1 MKSNSKMKIGNKSLI
16 HIEKLSY
23 SYGESVLFS
32 DISLQISSGD
42 ICLIT
47 GPSGV
52 GKTTLLSLIGGI
64 MKPKKGGIK
73 FDQSLLPRDTGFGYS
88 FIEGPFFENLSV
100 RDNVFLLEHFSQVI
114 IDRVYYRELL
124 NYFELDS
131 LEGHLLTS
139 LSAGQRE
146 RVSIVRSLVH
156 KPKIVLLDEP
166 GVNLD
171 DRLFNKLFD
180 YILLEKNEYER
191 TFVIVSHDHRYIP
204 LATKQISL
212 TSQ

>member
-1 MKSNSKMKIGNKSLI
+1 MKIGIKSLI

-23 SYGESVLFS
+23 SYGDSVLFS
-32 DISLQISSGD
+32 DVSLQISSGD

-64 MKPKKGGIK
+64 MKPKMGWIK

-88 FIEGPFFENLSV
+88 FIEWPFFENLSV
-100 RDNVFLLEHFSQVI
+100 RDNILLLEHFSHVI
-114 IDRVYYRELL
+114 VDRVYYRELL

-131 LEGHLLTS
+131 LEWHLLTS
-139 LSAGQRE
+139 LSAWQRE
-146 RVSIVRSLVH
+146 RVSIIRSLVH

-166 GVNLD
+166 WVNLD

-180 YILLEKNEYER
+180 YILLEQNTNER
-191 TFVIVSHDHRYIP
+191 TFVIVSHDNRYTP